1 MTAPVTGT
9 TKQFTYRE
17 LLSRVE
23 RAAGFLKALGVEKGD
38 RVVLYMPMIPE
49 ALVGMLACA
58 RLGAIHSVV
67 FGGFAPRE
75 LAIRIDDAKPVVILS
90 ASCGIEGKKTIP
102 YKPLLDEA
110 IGIASHKPKK
120 CVIFQR
126 PQAKADLIPE
136 RDFDWEELEASAE
149 PAACVPVKAT
159 DPLYIL
165 YTSGTTGMPK
175 GVVRDNGGHAVALK
189 WSMRNIY
196 GIQPGEVY
204 WAASDVGWVVGHSY
218 NRLRPAAV
226 GRHHHPV

>member
-1 MTAPVTGT
+1 M
-9 TKQFTYRE
+9 
-17 LLSRVE
+17 
-23 RAAGFLKALGVEKGD
+23 
-38 RVVLYMPMIPE
+38 VLYMPMIPE

-67 FGGFAPRE
+67 FGGFARE
-75 LAIRIDDAKPVVILS
+75 SLPSESTMPKPVVILS

-136 RDFDWEELEASAE
+136 KDFDWEELEASAE

-165 YTSGTTGMPK
+165 YTSGTTECPK
-175 GVVRDNGGHAVALK
+175 A
-189 WSMRNIY
+189 WSETTADT
-196 GIQPGEVY
+196 P
-204 WAASDVGWVVGHSY
+204 W
-218 NRLRPAAV
+218 P
-226 GRHHHPV
+226 